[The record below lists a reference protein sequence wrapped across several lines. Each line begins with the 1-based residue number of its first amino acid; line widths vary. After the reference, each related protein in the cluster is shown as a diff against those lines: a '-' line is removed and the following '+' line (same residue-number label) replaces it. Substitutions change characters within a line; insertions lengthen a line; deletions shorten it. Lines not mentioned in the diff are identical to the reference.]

1 MLLRKNM
8 NHMMHHV
15 ITVLRPY
22 LFLVF
27 IKKKMATM
35 LVPLSGK
42 HSVLLNTYSVY
53 YIKYVFRK

>member
-1 MLLRKNM
+1 MLFRKNM

-15 ITVLRPY
+15 ITVLHPY

-27 IKKKMATM
+27 IKKMATM